1 VGTRTSGE
9 KAPQQDVIHLD
20 YEQAHEMIRMLSDV
34 RFKLLTLVPFVS
46 GATITFFSLDPADAP
61 QRWYWRA
68 ASRVSWSQ
76 SAYFSMIIETL
87 KSSR

>member
-61 QRWYWRA
+61 PKGGTGGQLRGFPGH
-68 ASRVSWSQ
+68 SRHT
-76 SAYFSMIIETL
+76 FL
-87 KSSR
+87 